1 LIESKS
7 KAKKLIEKTHFIILQ
22 QLIKKFDRIA
32 GIETNVKLLLWLER
46 STFLFLLL
54 MAISAPHSIAATQ
67 ISWLTGMLLWTIAF
81 FVRIASDKSENQ
93 GTFGKRLFSS
103 FSATIK
109 NFSKLDLLFFALY
122 FWTVISSYASYAPDI
137 STGKLRS
144 AGLFVIIFFVYNNLR
159 TLKTGKVLV
168 FVLIASCMV
177 SVLWTPMER
186 IWGRGVEIHGVSKDG
201 ILGKATFIDGDTLLK
216 ANGKKLNNPDDL
228 IREIEQNESTKVDIY
243 REDYYAVITI
253 GKMSLSSGA
262 ATERLGI
269 ESWQHNRRWRSAG
282 FYGHYTTF
290 AEVLQLIVS
299 LTFGLFIGLFS
310 KKLTKGTFLHENQK
324 LKIVLFCCLAM
335 MSLALLMTVTRASQ
349 LAFLISAFAILIVS
363 GNRKLLLIFAA
374 IVVPVAIIGLI
385 YLQQTRKVGFFDQKD
400 NSITWRQTVY
410 REGFNLATDS
420 PRHLL
425 VGVGM
430 DSIKRFAPEWHL
442 FDDGKLPMGHF
453 HSTPLQLAVE
463 RGMPALLLWLL
474 ILATYGKTL
483 YSAIRREESTLEKG
497 ILLGCFGGL
506 IGFFTSGLVHYN
518 LGDGEVAM
526 VFYLLVGTSLA
537 IANLSQSD
545 SDRVLDI
552 NLSA

>member
-1 LIESKS
+1 
-7 KAKKLIEKTHFIILQ
+7 
-22 QLIKKFDRIA
+22 
-32 GIETNVKLLLWLER
+32 
-46 STFLFLLL
+46 
-54 MAISAPHSIAATQ
+54 
-67 ISWLTGMLLWTIAF
+67 
-81 FVRIASDKSENQ
+81 
-93 GTFGKRLFSS
+93 
-103 FSATIK
+103 
-109 NFSKLDLLFFALY
+109 
-122 FWTVISSYASYAPDI
+122 
-137 STGKLRS
+137 
-144 AGLFVIIFFVYNNLR
+144 
-159 TLKTGKVLV
+159 
-168 FVLIASCMV
+168 
-177 SVLWTPMER
+177 
-186 IWGRGVEIHGVSKDG
+186 
-201 ILGKATFIDGDTLLK
+201 
-216 ANGKKLNNPDDL
+216 
-228 IREIEQNESTKVDIY
+228 
-243 REDYYAVITI
+243 
-253 GKMSLSSGA
+253 
-262 ATERLGI
+262 
-269 ESWQHNRRWRSAG
+269 
-282 FYGHYTTF
+282 
-290 AEVLQLIVS
+290 
-299 LTFGLFIGLFS
+299 
-310 KKLTKGTFLHENQK
+310 LHENQK

>member
-1 LIESKS
+1 L
-7 KAKKLIEKTHFIILQ
+7 KKLIEKLDQ
-22 QLIKKFDRIA
+22 IA
-32 GIETNVKLLLWLER
+32 GIETNKKLLLWLER

-67 ISWLTGMLLWTIAF
+67 ISWLTGMLLWIISF
-81 FVRIASDKSENQ
+81 FVRIAGKKSENQ
-93 GTFGKRLFSS
+93 ATFVKRLFSS
-103 FSATIK
+103 FFTTIK
-109 NFSKLDLLFFALY
+109 TFSKLDLLFFALY

-159 TLKTGKVLV
+159 TLKSGKVLV

-228 IREIEQNESTKVDIY
+228 IREIEQNESTKIDIY
-243 REDYYAVITI
+243 REDYYAIVNIEK
-253 GKMSLSSGA
+253 GSWSSGA
-262 ATERLGI
+262 ATEKLGI
-269 ESWQHNRRWRSAG
+269 ESWQPSRRWRSAG

-290 AEVLQLIVS
+290 AEVLQLIIS
-299 LTFGLFIGLFS
+299 LTFGIFIGLFS
-310 KKLTKGTFLHENQK
+310 KKLTKDSFLLENQK
-324 LKIVLFCCLAM
+324 LKIVLFCFLTM

-463 RGMPALLLWLL
+463 RGMPALLIWLL

-526 VFYLLVGTSLA
+526 VFYLLVGISLS
-537 IANLSQSD
+537 IANLSQSG
-545 SDRVLDI
+545 SVRASNI
-552 NLSA
+552 NLVA